1 MRELASIRKDI
12 NSVDSAIRE
21 LFLLRMSLAHEV
33 AETKAQSDDKI
44 YKPDREAEII
54 EQRSAGMEEEIRLK
68 YIALLQSMIRAS
80 REYQYSEILRQTPE
94 KFPFYPAETLAK
106 PKTVFYQGVPGAY
119 QELAA
124 RALFP
129 RCEPQNVPTW
139 EQVFQSVRDG
149 KADIGVILGSGL
161 GDYAEALEDAVKLP
175 YSEIPGF
182 PRSTVAGHAGMWCCG
197 TLYGKRVVMMQGR
210 FHYYEGYGMKDVT
223 LPVRVMQKIGVK
235 TLIVTNAAGGVNLGY
250 HPGELMVIG
259 DMFSM
264 TAQNPLIG
272 PNLDAFGPRFP
283 DMSCAFDKELRALA
297 HECANEQGFAL
308 REGVYA
314 QMTGPTY
321 ETPAEIRMLRTLGA
335 DAVGMSTVPEVI
347 VARHGGMRVL
357 GISCITNMAA
367 GILDQPLNH
376 AEVTE
381 TANRVKGQFRNLL
394 DRIIEKM

>member
-1 MRELASIRKDI
+1 MMDEMKRIDEAAAKVLA
-12 NSVDSAIRE
+12 V
-21 LFLLRMSLAHEV
+21 
-33 AETKAQSDDKI
+33 
-44 YKPDREAEII
+44 
-54 EQRSAGMEEEIRLK
+54 
-68 YIALLQSMIRAS
+68 
-80 REYQYSEILRQTPE
+80 
-94 KFPFYPAETLAK
+94 
-106 PKTVFYQGVPGAY
+106 
-119 QELAA
+119 
-124 RALFP
+124 
-129 RCEPQNVPTW
+129 C
-139 EQVFQSVRDG
+139 G

-259 DMFSM
+259 DIFSM

-297 HECANEQGFAL
+297 HECASEQGFAL

-381 TANRVKGQFRNLL
+381 TANRVKGQFKNLL

>member
-1 MRELASIRKDI
+1 MMDEMKRIDEAAAKVLA
-12 NSVDSAIRE
+12 V
-21 LFLLRMSLAHEV
+21 
-33 AETKAQSDDKI
+33 
-44 YKPDREAEII
+44 
-54 EQRSAGMEEEIRLK
+54 
-68 YIALLQSMIRAS
+68 
-80 REYQYSEILRQTPE
+80 
-94 KFPFYPAETLAK
+94 
-106 PKTVFYQGVPGAY
+106 
-119 QELAA
+119 
-124 RALFP
+124 
-129 RCEPQNVPTW
+129 C
-139 EQVFQSVRDG
+139 G

-235 TLIVTNAAGGVNLGY
+235 TLVVTNAAGGVNLGY

-297 HECANEQGFAL
+297 HECANDQGFAL

>member
-1 MRELASIRKDI
+1 MMDEMKRIDEAAAKVLA
-12 NSVDSAIRE
+12 V
-21 LFLLRMSLAHEV
+21 
-33 AETKAQSDDKI
+33 
-44 YKPDREAEII
+44 
-54 EQRSAGMEEEIRLK
+54 
-68 YIALLQSMIRAS
+68 
-80 REYQYSEILRQTPE
+80 
-94 KFPFYPAETLAK
+94 
-106 PKTVFYQGVPGAY
+106 
-119 QELAA
+119 
-124 RALFP
+124 
-129 RCEPQNVPTW
+129 C
-139 EQVFQSVRDG
+139 G

-381 TANRVKGQFRNLL
+381 TANRVKGQFSNLL

>member
-1 MRELASIRKDI
+1 MMDEMKRIDEAAAKVLA
-12 NSVDSAIRE
+12 V
-21 LFLLRMSLAHEV
+21 
-33 AETKAQSDDKI
+33 
-44 YKPDREAEII
+44 
-54 EQRSAGMEEEIRLK
+54 
-68 YIALLQSMIRAS
+68 
-80 REYQYSEILRQTPE
+80 
-94 KFPFYPAETLAK
+94 
-106 PKTVFYQGVPGAY
+106 
-119 QELAA
+119 
-124 RALFP
+124 
-129 RCEPQNVPTW
+129 C
-139 EQVFQSVRDG
+139 G

-161 GDYAEALEDAVKLP
+161 GEYAEALEDAVKLP

-197 TLYGKRVVMMQGR
+197 TLHGKRVVMMQGR

-259 DMFSM
+259 DIFSM

-394 DRIIEKM
+394 DKIIEKM

>member
-1 MRELASIRKDI
+1 MMDEMKRIDEAAAKVLA
-12 NSVDSAIRE
+12 V
-21 LFLLRMSLAHEV
+21 
-33 AETKAQSDDKI
+33 
-44 YKPDREAEII
+44 
-54 EQRSAGMEEEIRLK
+54 
-68 YIALLQSMIRAS
+68 
-80 REYQYSEILRQTPE
+80 
-94 KFPFYPAETLAK
+94 
-106 PKTVFYQGVPGAY
+106 
-119 QELAA
+119 
-124 RALFP
+124 
-129 RCEPQNVPTW
+129 C
-139 EQVFQSVRDG
+139 G

-197 TLYGKRVVMMQGR
+197 TLYSKRVVMMQGR

>member
-1 MRELASIRKDI
+1 MMDEMKRIDEAAAKVLA
-12 NSVDSAIRE
+12 V
-21 LFLLRMSLAHEV
+21 
-33 AETKAQSDDKI
+33 
-44 YKPDREAEII
+44 
-54 EQRSAGMEEEIRLK
+54 
-68 YIALLQSMIRAS
+68 
-80 REYQYSEILRQTPE
+80 
-94 KFPFYPAETLAK
+94 
-106 PKTVFYQGVPGAY
+106 
-119 QELAA
+119 
-124 RALFP
+124 
-129 RCEPQNVPTW
+129 C
-139 EQVFQSVRDG
+139 G
-149 KADIGVILGSGL
+149 KADIGVIL

-259 DMFSM
+259 DIFSM

>member
-1 MRELASIRKDI
+1 MMDEMKRIDEAAAKVLA
-12 NSVDSAIRE
+12 V
-21 LFLLRMSLAHEV
+21 
-33 AETKAQSDDKI
+33 
-44 YKPDREAEII
+44 
-54 EQRSAGMEEEIRLK
+54 
-68 YIALLQSMIRAS
+68 
-80 REYQYSEILRQTPE
+80 
-94 KFPFYPAETLAK
+94 
-106 PKTVFYQGVPGAY
+106 
-119 QELAA
+119 
-124 RALFP
+124 
-129 RCEPQNVPTW
+129 C
-139 EQVFQSVRDG
+139 G

-197 TLYGKRVVMMQGR
+197 TLHGKRVVMMQGR

-321 ETPAEIRMLRTLGA
+321 ETPAEIRMLRTLSA

>member
-1 MRELASIRKDI
+1 MMDEMKRLDEAAAKVLA
-12 NSVDSAIRE
+12 V
-21 LFLLRMSLAHEV
+21 
-33 AETKAQSDDKI
+33 
-44 YKPDREAEII
+44 
-54 EQRSAGMEEEIRLK
+54 
-68 YIALLQSMIRAS
+68 
-80 REYQYSEILRQTPE
+80 
-94 KFPFYPAETLAK
+94 
-106 PKTVFYQGVPGAY
+106 
-119 QELAA
+119 
-124 RALFP
+124 
-129 RCEPQNVPTW
+129 C
-139 EQVFQSVRDG
+139 G

-175 YSEIPGF
+175 YNEIPGF

-197 TLYGKRVVMMQGR
+197 TLHGKRVVMMQGR

-259 DMFSM
+259 DIFSM

>member
-1 MRELASIRKDI
+1 MMDEMKRIDEAAAKVLA
-12 NSVDSAIRE
+12 V
-21 LFLLRMSLAHEV
+21 
-33 AETKAQSDDKI
+33 
-44 YKPDREAEII
+44 
-54 EQRSAGMEEEIRLK
+54 
-68 YIALLQSMIRAS
+68 
-80 REYQYSEILRQTPE
+80 
-94 KFPFYPAETLAK
+94 
-106 PKTVFYQGVPGAY
+106 
-119 QELAA
+119 
-124 RALFP
+124 
-129 RCEPQNVPTW
+129 C
-139 EQVFQSVRDG
+139 G

-259 DMFSM
+259 DIFSM

-335 DAVGMSTVPEVI
+335 DAVGMSTVPEVV

>member
-1 MRELASIRKDI
+1 MDEMKRINDAAEKVLA
-12 NSVDSAIRE
+12 VCG
-21 LFLLRMSLAHEV
+21 
-33 AETKAQSDDKI
+33 Q
-44 YKPDREAEII
+44 AEIGI
-54 EQRSAGMEEEIRLK
+54 
-68 YIALLQSMIRAS
+68 
-80 REYQYSEILRQTPE
+80 
-94 KFPFYPAETLAK
+94 
-106 PKTVFYQGVPGAY
+106 
-119 QELAA
+119 
-124 RALFP
+124 
-129 RCEPQNVPTW
+129 
-139 EQVFQSVRDG
+139 
-149 KADIGVILGSGL
+149 ILGSGL

-197 TLYGKRVVMMQGR
+197 TLHGKRVVMMQGR
-210 FHYYEGYGMKDVT
+210 FHYYEGYSMKDVT

-235 TLIVTNAAGGVNLGY
+235 TLIVTNAAGGVNMGY
-250 HPGELMVIG
+250 HPGDLMVIG
-259 DMFSM
+259 DMFSL

-283 DMSCAFDKELRALA
+283 DMSCAFDKELRTLA
-297 HECANEQGFAL
+297 HACAGEQGFAL

-335 DAVGMSTVPEVI
+335 DAVGMSTVPEVV

-357 GISCITNMAA
+357 GVSCITNMAA

-381 TANRVKGQFRNLL
+381 TANRVKGQFRALL
-394 DRIIEKM
+394 DAVVEKM

>member
-1 MRELASIRKDI
+1 MMDEMKRIDEAAAKVLA
-12 NSVDSAIRE
+12 V
-21 LFLLRMSLAHEV
+21 
-33 AETKAQSDDKI
+33 
-44 YKPDREAEII
+44 
-54 EQRSAGMEEEIRLK
+54 
-68 YIALLQSMIRAS
+68 
-80 REYQYSEILRQTPE
+80 
-94 KFPFYPAETLAK
+94 
-106 PKTVFYQGVPGAY
+106 
-119 QELAA
+119 
-124 RALFP
+124 
-129 RCEPQNVPTW
+129 C
-139 EQVFQSVRDG
+139 G

-264 TAQNPLIG
+264 TAQTPLIG

>member
-1 MRELASIRKDI
+1 MMDEMKRIDEAAAKVLA
-12 NSVDSAIRE
+12 V
-21 LFLLRMSLAHEV
+21 
-33 AETKAQSDDKI
+33 
-44 YKPDREAEII
+44 
-54 EQRSAGMEEEIRLK
+54 
-68 YIALLQSMIRAS
+68 
-80 REYQYSEILRQTPE
+80 
-94 KFPFYPAETLAK
+94 
-106 PKTVFYQGVPGAY
+106 
-119 QELAA
+119 
-124 RALFP
+124 
-129 RCEPQNVPTW
+129 C
-139 EQVFQSVRDG
+139 G

-210 FHYYEGYGMKDVT
+210 FHYYEGYSMKDVT

-235 TLIVTNAAGGVNLGY
+235 TLVVTNAAGGVNLGY

-259 DMFSM
+259 DIFSM

>member
-1 MRELASIRKDI
+1 MMDEMKRIDEAAAKVLA
-12 NSVDSAIRE
+12 V
-21 LFLLRMSLAHEV
+21 
-33 AETKAQSDDKI
+33 
-44 YKPDREAEII
+44 
-54 EQRSAGMEEEIRLK
+54 
-68 YIALLQSMIRAS
+68 
-80 REYQYSEILRQTPE
+80 
-94 KFPFYPAETLAK
+94 
-106 PKTVFYQGVPGAY
+106 
-119 QELAA
+119 
-124 RALFP
+124 
-129 RCEPQNVPTW
+129 C
-139 EQVFQSVRDG
+139 G

-259 DMFSM
+259 DIFSM

-297 HECANEQGFAL
+297 HECASEQGFAL

-335 DAVGMSTVPEVI
+335 DAVGMSTVPEVV

-357 GISCITNMAA
+357 GVSCITNMAA

-381 TANRVKGQFRNLL
+381 TANRVKGQFRALL
-394 DRIIEKM
+394 DAVVEKM

>member
-1 MRELASIRKDI
+1 MMDEMKRIDEAAAKVLA
-12 NSVDSAIRE
+12 V
-21 LFLLRMSLAHEV
+21 
-33 AETKAQSDDKI
+33 
-44 YKPDREAEII
+44 
-54 EQRSAGMEEEIRLK
+54 
-68 YIALLQSMIRAS
+68 
-80 REYQYSEILRQTPE
+80 
-94 KFPFYPAETLAK
+94 
-106 PKTVFYQGVPGAY
+106 
-119 QELAA
+119 
-124 RALFP
+124 
-129 RCEPQNVPTW
+129 C
-139 EQVFQSVRDG
+139 G

-175 YSEIPGF
+175 YSEIPDF

-259 DMFSM
+259 DIFSM

-381 TANRVKGQFRNLL
+381 TANRVKGQFRSLL
-394 DRIIEKM
+394 DGIIEKM

>member
-1 MRELASIRKDI
+1 MMDEMKRIDEAAAKVLA
-12 NSVDSAIRE
+12 V
-21 LFLLRMSLAHEV
+21 
-33 AETKAQSDDKI
+33 
-44 YKPDREAEII
+44 
-54 EQRSAGMEEEIRLK
+54 
-68 YIALLQSMIRAS
+68 
-80 REYQYSEILRQTPE
+80 
-94 KFPFYPAETLAK
+94 
-106 PKTVFYQGVPGAY
+106 
-119 QELAA
+119 
-124 RALFP
+124 
-129 RCEPQNVPTW
+129 C
-139 EQVFQSVRDG
+139 G

-235 TLIVTNAAGGVNLGY
+235 TLVVTNAAGGVNLGY

-394 DRIIEKM
+394 DGIIEKM

>member
-1 MRELASIRKDI
+1 MMDEMKRIDEAAAKVLA
-12 NSVDSAIRE
+12 V
-21 LFLLRMSLAHEV
+21 
-33 AETKAQSDDKI
+33 
-44 YKPDREAEII
+44 
-54 EQRSAGMEEEIRLK
+54 
-68 YIALLQSMIRAS
+68 
-80 REYQYSEILRQTPE
+80 
-94 KFPFYPAETLAK
+94 
-106 PKTVFYQGVPGAY
+106 
-119 QELAA
+119 
-124 RALFP
+124 
-129 RCEPQNVPTW
+129 C
-139 EQVFQSVRDG
+139 G

-259 DMFSM
+259 DIFSM

-367 GILDQPLNH
+367 GILEQPLNH

>member
-1 MRELASIRKDI
+1 MMDEMKRIDEAAAKVLA
-12 NSVDSAIRE
+12 V
-21 LFLLRMSLAHEV
+21 
-33 AETKAQSDDKI
+33 
-44 YKPDREAEII
+44 
-54 EQRSAGMEEEIRLK
+54 
-68 YIALLQSMIRAS
+68 
-80 REYQYSEILRQTPE
+80 
-94 KFPFYPAETLAK
+94 
-106 PKTVFYQGVPGAY
+106 
-119 QELAA
+119 
-124 RALFP
+124 
-129 RCEPQNVPTW
+129 C
-139 EQVFQSVRDG
+139 G

-223 LPVRVMQKIGVK
+223 LPVRVMQKIGVT

-259 DMFSM
+259 DIFSM

>member
-1 MRELASIRKDI
+1 MMDEMKRIDEAAAKVLA
-12 NSVDSAIRE
+12 V
-21 LFLLRMSLAHEV
+21 
-33 AETKAQSDDKI
+33 
-44 YKPDREAEII
+44 
-54 EQRSAGMEEEIRLK
+54 
-68 YIALLQSMIRAS
+68 
-80 REYQYSEILRQTPE
+80 
-94 KFPFYPAETLAK
+94 
-106 PKTVFYQGVPGAY
+106 
-119 QELAA
+119 
-124 RALFP
+124 
-129 RCEPQNVPTW
+129 C
-139 EQVFQSVRDG
+139 G

-161 GDYAEALEDAVKLP
+161 GEYAEALEDAVKLP

-235 TLIVTNAAGGVNLGY
+235 TLIVTNAAGGGNPGY

-259 DMFSM
+259 DIFSM
-264 TAQNPLIG
+264 TAQNPLNG

-321 ETPAEIRMLRTLGA
+321 ETPAEIRILRTLGA

-394 DRIIEKM
+394 DGIIEKM

>member
-1 MRELASIRKDI
+1 MMDEVKRIDEAAAKVLA
-12 NSVDSAIRE
+12 V
-21 LFLLRMSLAHEV
+21 
-33 AETKAQSDDKI
+33 
-44 YKPDREAEII
+44 
-54 EQRSAGMEEEIRLK
+54 
-68 YIALLQSMIRAS
+68 
-80 REYQYSEILRQTPE
+80 
-94 KFPFYPAETLAK
+94 
-106 PKTVFYQGVPGAY
+106 
-119 QELAA
+119 
-124 RALFP
+124 
-129 RCEPQNVPTW
+129 C
-139 EQVFQSVRDG
+139 G

-197 TLYGKRVVMMQGR
+197 TLHGKRVVMMQGR

-381 TANRVKGQFRNLL
+381 TANRVKGQFRSLL
-394 DRIIEKM
+394 DGIIEKM

>member
-1 MRELASIRKDI
+1 MMDEMKRIDEAAAKVLA
-12 NSVDSAIRE
+12 V
-21 LFLLRMSLAHEV
+21 
-33 AETKAQSDDKI
+33 
-44 YKPDREAEII
+44 
-54 EQRSAGMEEEIRLK
+54 
-68 YIALLQSMIRAS
+68 
-80 REYQYSEILRQTPE
+80 
-94 KFPFYPAETLAK
+94 
-106 PKTVFYQGVPGAY
+106 
-119 QELAA
+119 
-124 RALFP
+124 
-129 RCEPQNVPTW
+129 C
-139 EQVFQSVRDG
+139 G

-210 FHYYEGYGMKDVT
+210 FHCYEGYSMKDVT

-297 HECANEQGFAL
+297 HECASEQGFAL

>member
-1 MRELASIRKDI
+1 MMDEMKRID
-12 NSVDSAIRE
+12 
-21 LFLLRMSLAHEV
+21 EV
-33 AETKAQSDDKI
+33 AAKV
-44 YKPDREAEII
+44 
-54 EQRSAGMEEEIRLK
+54 
-68 YIALLQSMIRAS
+68 
-80 REYQYSEILRQTPE
+80 
-94 KFPFYPAETLAK
+94 LA
-106 PKTVFYQGVPGAY
+106 V
-119 QELAA
+119 
-124 RALFP
+124 
-129 RCEPQNVPTW
+129 C
-139 EQVFQSVRDG
+139 G

-175 YSEIPGF
+175 YSEIPRF

-259 DMFSM
+259 DIFSM

-297 HECANEQGFAL
+297 HECANEQDFAL

>member
-1 MRELASIRKDI
+1 MMDEMKRIDEAAAKVLA
-12 NSVDSAIRE
+12 V
-21 LFLLRMSLAHEV
+21 
-33 AETKAQSDDKI
+33 
-44 YKPDREAEII
+44 
-54 EQRSAGMEEEIRLK
+54 
-68 YIALLQSMIRAS
+68 
-80 REYQYSEILRQTPE
+80 
-94 KFPFYPAETLAK
+94 
-106 PKTVFYQGVPGAY
+106 
-119 QELAA
+119 
-124 RALFP
+124 
-129 RCEPQNVPTW
+129 C
-139 EQVFQSVRDG
+139 G

-259 DMFSM
+259 DIFSM

-314 QMTGPTY
+314 QMTGPMY

-335 DAVGMSTVPEVI
+335 DAVGMSTVPEVV

-357 GISCITNMAA
+357 GVSCITNMAA

>member
-1 MRELASIRKDI
+1 MMDEMKRINDAAEKVLA
-12 NSVDSAIRE
+12 V
-21 LFLLRMSLAHEV
+21 
-33 AETKAQSDDKI
+33 
-44 YKPDREAEII
+44 
-54 EQRSAGMEEEIRLK
+54 
-68 YIALLQSMIRAS
+68 
-80 REYQYSEILRQTPE
+80 
-94 KFPFYPAETLAK
+94 
-106 PKTVFYQGVPGAY
+106 
-119 QELAA
+119 
-124 RALFP
+124 
-129 RCEPQNVPTW
+129 C
-139 EQVFQSVRDG
+139 G

-259 DMFSM
+259 DIFSM

>member
-1 MRELASIRKDI
+1 MMDEMKRIDEAAAKVLA
-12 NSVDSAIRE
+12 V
-21 LFLLRMSLAHEV
+21 
-33 AETKAQSDDKI
+33 
-44 YKPDREAEII
+44 
-54 EQRSAGMEEEIRLK
+54 
-68 YIALLQSMIRAS
+68 
-80 REYQYSEILRQTPE
+80 
-94 KFPFYPAETLAK
+94 
-106 PKTVFYQGVPGAY
+106 
-119 QELAA
+119 
-124 RALFP
+124 
-129 RCEPQNVPTW
+129 C
-139 EQVFQSVRDG
+139 G

-161 GDYAEALEDAVKLP
+161 GDYAEALEDAVRLP

-235 TLIVTNAAGGVNLGY
+235 TLVVTNAAGGVNLGY

>member
-1 MRELASIRKDI
+1 MTDEMKRIDEAAAKVLA
-12 NSVDSAIRE
+12 V
-21 LFLLRMSLAHEV
+21 
-33 AETKAQSDDKI
+33 
-44 YKPDREAEII
+44 
-54 EQRSAGMEEEIRLK
+54 
-68 YIALLQSMIRAS
+68 
-80 REYQYSEILRQTPE
+80 
-94 KFPFYPAETLAK
+94 
-106 PKTVFYQGVPGAY
+106 
-119 QELAA
+119 
-124 RALFP
+124 
-129 RCEPQNVPTW
+129 C
-139 EQVFQSVRDG
+139 G

-381 TANRVKGQFRNLL
+381 TANRVKGQFKNLL

>member
-1 MRELASIRKDI
+1 MMDEMKRIDEAAAKVLA
-12 NSVDSAIRE
+12 V
-21 LFLLRMSLAHEV
+21 
-33 AETKAQSDDKI
+33 
-44 YKPDREAEII
+44 
-54 EQRSAGMEEEIRLK
+54 
-68 YIALLQSMIRAS
+68 
-80 REYQYSEILRQTPE
+80 
-94 KFPFYPAETLAK
+94 
-106 PKTVFYQGVPGAY
+106 
-119 QELAA
+119 
-124 RALFP
+124 
-129 RCEPQNVPTW
+129 C
-139 EQVFQSVRDG
+139 G

-259 DMFSM
+259 DIFSM

-321 ETPAEIRMLRTLGA
+321 ETPAEIRMLRTLDA